1 MKNKLDT
8 EELKINKLEYI
19 VIGTTQNKTHRV
31 KSHLNI
37 QNINKLQGNFKYPK
51 MCNWY
56 PRGTQEKLLEKKKI
70 YIYKSFPKLMKNIN
84 WQNQEA

>member
-19 VIGTTQNKTHRV
+19 VIGTIQNKTHRV

-51 MCNWY
+51 MCN
-56 PRGTQEKLLEKKKI
+56 
-70 YIYKSFPKLMKNIN
+70 
-84 WQNQEA
+84 